1 MKEIVLP
8 GGGFRTLLPFPARRL
23 RQGESTGGLQFTGGE
38 EGAIADASKQVRLL
52 RFKANEA
59 AQHMKEIEEV
69 ARVFGEPVIRLDLF
83 KRRWR
88 AAD

>member
-8 GGGFRTLLPFPARRL
+8 GGGFRALLSLLARRL

-38 EGAIADASKQVRLL
+38 KGAIADAVQQVRLL
-52 RFKANEA
+52 RLKANET

-69 ARVFGEPVIRLDLF
+69 ARVFGKPVIRLDLF